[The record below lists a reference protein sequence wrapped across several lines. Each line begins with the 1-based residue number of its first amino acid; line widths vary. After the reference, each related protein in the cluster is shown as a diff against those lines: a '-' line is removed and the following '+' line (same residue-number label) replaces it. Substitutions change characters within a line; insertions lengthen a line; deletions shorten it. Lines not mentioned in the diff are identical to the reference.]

1 MIAME
6 EVIRVENLKKYFG
19 PVRAVDGISLAV
31 KKGEVFGFL
40 GPNGAGKTT
49 TIRLLMDFL
58 RPDAGK
64 ILIPKKESL
73 GYLSGDVRLYANW
86 TGREHIAFVEGL
98 RGRCPYVNKLR
109 EKFVFDEHQKVKN
122 LSLGNRQKLGL
133 ILALM
138 HEPEVLI
145 LDEPTLGL
153 DPLLQNAIYEI
164 LAERATKGSAIFMS
178 SHNLYEVE
186 RVCDRVSILKEGK
199 IVATETIPEERKK
212 TAPRSPLEKI
222 FLEFYQ

>member
-1 MIAME
+1 M
-6 EVIRVENLKKYFG
+6 EVIRVENLRKYFG
-19 PVRAVDGISLAV
+19 KVRAVDGISFAV
-31 KKGEVFGFL
+31 KKGEIFGFL

-49 TIRLLMDFL
+49 TIRLMMGFL

-64 ILIPKKESL
+64 IRIPRKESI
-73 GYLSGDVRLYANW
+73 GYLPGDVRLYANW
-86 TGREHIAFVEGL
+86 TGQEHIGFVEGL
-98 RGRCPYVNKLR
+98 RGRCPYVKQLR
-109 EKFVFDEHQKVKN
+109 EKFVFDERQKVKN

-153 DPLLQNAIYEI
+153 DPLLQNTIHEI
-164 LAERATKGSAIFMS
+164 LEEQAAKGGAVFMS

-186 RVCDRVSILKEGK
+186 RVCNRVGIIREGK
-199 IVATETIPEERKK
+199 IVAAETIPEERKK
-212 TAPRSPLEKI
+212 AAPRSPLEKV
-222 FLEFYQ
+222 FLEFYK